1 MAVVVLLLGGA
12 ARADR
17 APAPVVAERLARADA
32 VVVGTVT
39 AVEDKEV
46 TARWAFGGDQKL
58 TYRVAV
64 VKVDEAL
71 LGAKGQT
78 HLRVG
83 FLPGGRRDPHM
94 NLKPGDQGLFVLT
107 RHPDE
112 AFFIVPAYYDL
123 VPKAQNA
130 NFAPDLAEA
139 RRCVKL
145 LAGGVTQGLKS
156 KDADER
162 LLAAALVVHGAR
174 SQPYFFGKGVRT
186 EPLDAELSRLTL
198 ETLAEADWGNED
210 RFALTPLALFTR
222 LGLTAK
228 DGWQPPPGL
237 ADVPAAAKKW
247 LRDNAGSYRIQ
258 KLVAEK

>member
-1 MAVVVLLLGGA
+1 MALVVVLLGGA

-39 AVEDKEV
+39 AVEDREV
-46 TARWAFGGDQKL
+46 TARWAFGGDQKV

-64 VKVDEAL
+64 VKIDEAL

-78 HLRVG
+78 HLRVAA
-83 FLPGGRRDPHM
+83 LPNGKRDPH
-94 NLKPGDQGLFVLT
+94 LTVKVGDQGLFVLT

-112 AFFIVPAYYDL
+112 AFHVVPAYYDL
-123 VPKAQNA
+123 VPKARNA

-139 RRCVKL
+139 RRCVKVL
-145 LAGGVTQGLKS
+145 TGGLTQGLKS

-174 SQPYFFGKGVRT
+174 CQPYFFGKGTRT

-198 ETLAEADWGNED
+198 EALTSADWGKQD
-210 RFALTPLALFTR
+210 PFALTPLALFTR

-228 DGWQPPPGL
+228 DGWQPPPNL
-237 ADVPAAAKKW
+237 AEVPAAAKRW